1 MFKYIHV
8 FGPIFILWV
17 VGFLIEITCYKFL
30 TAGKDVNLKENEE
43 EQTDPVLKDAIS
55 VFKHFKISFIVYAV
69 SIIASMI
76 IPVTELRWLFF
87 FACAMVMCPV
97 VYDVLYSTL
106 KNAFKSKERFLIALP
121 SLYNI
126 LIIAVTLFFHYFAYM
141 HKEF

>member
-87 FACAMVMCPV
+87 FAWQ
-97 VYDVLYSTL
+97 TW
-106 KNAFKSKERFLIALP
+106 
-121 SLYNI
+121 
-126 LIIAVTLFFHYFAYM
+126 
-141 HKEF
+141 

>member
-17 VGFLIEITCYKFL
+17 IGFLIEIACYKFL
-30 TAGKDVNLKENEE
+30 TTGKDVNLKDNEE
-43 EQTDPVLKDAIS
+43 ELTDTDLKDAIS
-55 VFKHFKISFIVYAV
+55 VFKHFKISFIVYAI

-87 FACAMVMCPV
+87 FVCAMVMCPV

-126 LIIAVTLFFHYFAYM
+126 LIIAVTLFCHYFAYM
-141 HKEF
+141 HKVF